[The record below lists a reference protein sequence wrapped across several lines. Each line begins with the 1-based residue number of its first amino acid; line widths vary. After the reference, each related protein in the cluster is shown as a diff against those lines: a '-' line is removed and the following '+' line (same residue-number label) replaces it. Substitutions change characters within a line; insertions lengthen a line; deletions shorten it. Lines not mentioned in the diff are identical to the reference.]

1 MAKDLTIQELVRETE
16 QNYIGGTTTT
26 ISKYV
31 EFDLYENINKIDAYL
46 NSKHI
51 SGETDSKG
59 REKPFFN
66 IVTSAVNIWYRATDI
81 DRKNITIRATKK
93 DNKITAFI
101 ATILLAQWMRKENF
115 GVFLNEWGRTLS
127 RFGSAVTK
135 FIEKDGTLYS
145 EVIPWNRLICD
156 AVDFENNVKIEKL
169 WFTHSQ
175 LRMNKS
181 YDQDYVEQLIEKAG
195 VSREIL
201 DGQKKDNL
209 DNYIPVYEVH
219 GILPLSNLTD
229 DEDDDDEFTQQMH
242 AVCFVESKED
252 GKTKKD
258 TNGKTI
264 YEDFTLFR
272 GKEKIDP
279 YMITHL
285 IKEDGRSM
293 SIGAVENL
301 FEAQWMLNHS
311 VKQIKDQ
318 LDLASKL
325 IYQTSDGN
333 FVGQNALSSIDNGDI
348 LITAKGE
355 PITQINNTSHD
366 ITSLQGFGQQWMA
379 LGNQINGISEAM
391 AGVAPKAGTAWRLQE
406 ALLQESHSLFELMT
420 ENKGLSLEDMLRIHI
435 IPHLKKKMDTKEEIS
450 AILSEQQINQID
462 KMYVPNEA
470 IRRINNKVKDKVLN
484 GEIVELDEM
493 KMLTQEEEVSI
504 QEDLNQM
511 GNQRFIKPSEISTKT
526 WKDVTKDLEWEVEVD
541 VTGET
546 RDTQSAMAT
555 LGTLLQTLVAKQGQP
570 FTPAEQVVINKI
582 LSLTG
587 EVNPMEI
594 NQMPTQPQQQQPQQQ
609 PVQQPQPQPII

>member
-229 DEDDDDEFTQQMH
+229 DEDDDEFTQQMH

-594 NQMPTQPQQQQPQQQ
+594 NQMPTQPQQTQQPQQQ
-609 PVQQPQPQPII
+609 PVQQPQPII

>member
-229 DEDDDDEFTQQMH
+229 DEDDEDEFTQQMH

-609 PVQQPQPQPII
+609 PVQQPQPII

>member
-229 DEDDDDEFTQQMH
+229 DEDDEDEFTQQMH

>member
-609 PVQQPQPQPII
+609 PVQQPQPII